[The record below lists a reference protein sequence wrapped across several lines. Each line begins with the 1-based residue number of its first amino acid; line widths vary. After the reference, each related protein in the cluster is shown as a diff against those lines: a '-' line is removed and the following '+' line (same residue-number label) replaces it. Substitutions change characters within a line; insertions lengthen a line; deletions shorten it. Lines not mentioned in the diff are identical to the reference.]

1 MQTEVEKSRYS
12 DEDLDFFKTFI
23 EKKLEIAREDFKF
36 YSDAISN
43 ASGNGTDDTSPS
55 WKILEEG
62 SSTSDKELAGYMRD
76 RQTKSI
82 QSLEAALI
90 RITNKTYGICPK
102 TKKLIPPIRL
112 IAFPDAIY
120 FIE

>member
-1 MQTEVEKSRYS
+1 MLEVEKNRYS

-23 EKKLEIAREDFKF
+23 ERKLKIAKEDWNF
-36 YSDAISN
+36 YNDAISN
-43 ASGNGTDDTSPS
+43 TSGNGTDDTSPS

-82 QSLEAALI
+82 QSLEDALF
-90 RITNKTYGICPK
+90 RVENKTYGICLK
-102 TKKLIPPIRL
+102 TRKLIPRIRL
-112 IAFPDAIY
+112 IAAPEALY
-120 FIE
+120 FI